1 VGYEVIIAPLAFRD
15 LEEVFDFIAR
25 DSPDNASRFVR
36 HLIDSTRK
44 LSDFPKLGRIVPNF
58 KNPLIRELVV
68 RSYRVIYRLD
78 PINEHVEIVRFWHAA
93 RGTPRID
100 L

>member
-1 VGYEVIIAPLAFRD
+1 VAYEVIIAPSAFRD
-15 LEEVFDFIAR
+15 LEEVFNFIAT
-25 DSPDNASRFVR
+25 DSPENASRFVR
-36 HLIDSTRK
+36 LLLDSTRK
-44 LSDFPKLGRIVPNF
+44 LGDFPELGRIVPNF

-78 PINEHVEIVRFWHAA
+78 PLDERVEIVRFWHAA
-93 RGTPRID
+93 RGTPRMD